1 MEYRQRQ
8 STNVSGDI
16 RTKLPRVE
24 KSGLFLEAFIF
35 GLVSAYKNSATFEP
49 ARVECSMR
57 ALKIAA
63 CFGVFLL
70 AVSSRNTLGQT
81 GPLGGYVATP
91 EDATHPPDYAGVR
104 LHIPGV
110 FVTPI
115 SGAPF
120 SGSVQILS
128 KEPLPDGTTRIRQT
142 VNHIA
147 RNSAGV
153 IHNETRLLVTPGFE
167 GEPRLL
173 SFHIYDPQT
182 HLNTFLNPTTHIAR
196 QVFLR
201 KPPTPPVNS
210 TPETFV
216 PGASA
221 EKVVT
226 QELGNQTVA
235 GLLLQGTRKQR
246 IVPAAT
252 SGTGHE
258 VTITD
263 DYWYSEELRVY
274 LVIRHNDPRT
284 GEQTVGIIDVQ
295 RGEPNP
301 TMFQIP
307 VDYKVVDETPLLP
320 NSK

>member
-1 MEYRQRQ
+1 
-8 STNVSGDI
+8 
-16 RTKLPRVE
+16 
-24 KSGLFLEAFIF
+24 
-35 GLVSAYKNSATFEP
+35 
-49 ARVECSMR
+49 MR
-57 ALKIAA
+57 EMKIAA
-63 CFGVFLL
+63 CFAAFLL
-70 AVSSRNTLGQT
+70 TGSPRNSLGQT
-81 GPLGGYVATP
+81 GPLDGYARTP
-91 EDATHPPDYAGVR
+91 EEATHPPDYPGVR
-104 LHIPGV
+104 VHIPGV
-110 FVTPI
+110 FITPI

-153 IHNETRLLVTPGFE
+153 IYNETRLLVAPSFQ

-196 QVFLR
+196 MVLLR
-201 KPPTPPVNS
+201 KAPTPPVNS

-216 PGASA
+216 PGSST
-221 EKVVT
+221 EKVVS
-226 QELGNQTVA
+226 QELGDQTVA

-246 IVPAAT
+246 IVSAAT

-263 DYWYSEELRVY
+263 DYWHSEELRVY
-274 LVIRHNDPRT
+274 LVLRHNDPRT

-295 RGEPNP
+295 RGEPNSAK
-301 TMFQIP
+301 FQIP
-307 VDYKVVDETPLLP
+307 TDYKVVDETPVLP